1 MNREQAKTLLP
12 IIQAFAEGKEIQYI
26 SKISPERGWIDYKY
40 SPFTQ
45 QVEWSIFN
53 HNPHYYQWRIKPE
66 KKTGWVNVYPAHKGI
81 TQIAE
86 THLDKNNNGFVGSVW
101 PTKEIA
107 KSYQNR
113 DCIACIEVSFEEG
126 EGL

>member
-66 KKTGWVNVYPAHKGI
+66 KKTGWIVIFKRGSNNTYTVRQHKEDI
-81 TQIAE
+81 TQMYN
-86 THLDKNNNGFVGSVW
+86 HND
-101 PTKEIA
+101 
-107 KSYQNR
+107 
-113 DCIACIEVSFEEG
+113 IEAVIPITYEEG

>member
-45 QVEWSIFN
+45 
-53 HNPHYYQWRIKPE
+53 
-66 KKTGWVNVYPAHKGI
+66 
-81 TQIAE
+81 
-86 THLDKNNNGFVGSVW
+86 L
-101 PTKEIA
+101 
-107 KSYQNR
+107 
-113 DCIACIEVSFEEG
+113 G
-126 EGL
+126 EG